1 MKGESLFSAQFPPVL
16 FSYWCFLN
24 FADSTNIEAWNRLL
38 LFQLLQL
45 IVPIWGGGDV
55 GGGERGRGGGDEL
68 KEQKYISSQ
77 TLNVTSRHVIFIF
90 SFFW

>member
-45 IVPIWGGGDV
+45 IVPIWGGG
-55 GGGERGRGGGDEL
+55 GRGWGGEGARGR
-68 KEQKYISSQ
+68 
-77 TLNVTSRHVIFIF
+77 R
-90 SFFW
+90 

>member
-45 IVPIWGGGDV
+45 IVPIWGGGGGAWV
-55 GGGERGRGGGDEL
+55 GGRGGTG
-68 KEQKYISSQ
+68 
-77 TLNVTSRHVIFIF
+77 VTMS
-90 SFFW
+90 

>member
-45 IVPIWGGGDV
+45 IVPIWGGGGA
-55 GGGERGRGGGDEL
+55 GGGERWHGGDDEL
-68 KEQKYISSQ
+68 KE
-77 TLNVTSRHVIFIF
+77 
-90 SFFW
+90 

>member
-1 MKGESLFSAQFPPVL
+1 MKGESLFSAQFPSVL

-45 IVPIWGGGDV
+45 IVPIWGGDV
-55 GGGERGRGGGDEL
+55 DGGGEGARG
-68 KEQKYISSQ
+68 
-77 TLNVTSRHVIFIF
+77 
-90 SFFW
+90 

>member
-1 MKGESLFSAQFPPVL
+1 MKGESPCSAQFPPVL

-45 IVPIWGGGDV
+45 IVPIWGGGD
-55 GGGERGRGGGDEL
+55 GGGGDGGGDEL
-68 KEQKYISSQ
+68 KEQKYISNQ
-77 TLNVTSRHVIFIF
+77 TLNVTSRHFYF
-90 SFFW
+90 